1 MLTYA
6 FWMRNKTTFTNLY
19 WHKFVTNN
27 CHFGLHGFCAWSSCI
42 SDILCA
48 CINAKGNVTQ
58 QFMRRERCL
67 MSILYTNCK
76 ELQRSNENLHWS
88 PKVWAAI
95 RDSTHFAA
103 PWFYFPTLL
112 WPSAASSH
120 ARSQWWPLS
129 ATKDLFYLPV

>member
-88 PKVWAAI
+88 PKVWAI

-129 ATKDLFYLPV
+129 ATKDLFYLPL